1 MDFLI
6 GGPTMYCA
14 LDSIST
20 PLEGTPL
27 EFLFLG
33 GDEGTLSIG
42 IIIVTALIVTI
53 CLMFKRKK

>member
-6 GGPTMYCA
+6 GGPTMYYA

-20 PLEGTPL
+20 PLDGTPL
-27 EFLFLG
+27 EFLDSEVG
-33 GDEGTLSIG
+33 ALSIG